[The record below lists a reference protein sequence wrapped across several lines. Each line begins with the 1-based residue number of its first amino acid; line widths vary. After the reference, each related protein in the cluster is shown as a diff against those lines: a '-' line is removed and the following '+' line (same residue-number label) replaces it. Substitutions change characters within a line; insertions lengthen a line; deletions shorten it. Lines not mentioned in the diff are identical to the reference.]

1 MNRLI
6 WNMVDYLKVEMVR
19 GQIIALVDARFSM
32 CFVNY
37 KRKNTAKAIDPYDE
51 IS

>member
-1 MNRLI
+1 
-6 WNMVDYLKVEMVR
+6 MVNYLKVEIIR
-19 GQIIALVDARFSM
+19 REIIALVDVRSTIRFIN
-32 CFVNY
+32 C

>member
-19 GQIIALVDARFSM
+19 REIIALVDARFSM
-32 CFVNY
+32 CFVNC
-37 KRKNTAKAIDPYDE
+37 KRKNTTNAIDAYDG

>member
-1 MNRLI
+1 M
-6 WNMVDYLKVEMVR
+6 DYLKVEMVR
-19 GQIIALVDARFSM
+19 REIIALVDASFSIS
-32 CFVNY
+32 FVNC